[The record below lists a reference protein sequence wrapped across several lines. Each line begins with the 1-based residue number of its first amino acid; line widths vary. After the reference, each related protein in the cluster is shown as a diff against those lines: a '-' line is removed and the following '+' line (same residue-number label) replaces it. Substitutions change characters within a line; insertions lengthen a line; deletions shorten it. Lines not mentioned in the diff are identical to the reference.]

1 MMNKLIVYGLIFW
14 GGSVIALFFAHL
26 TESSPNMSDKTIS
39 ILYDIHFAFFLVGLG
54 LVIAGIIRWA
64 RSR

>member
-14 GGSVIALFFAHL
+14 GGSVVALFFAHF
-26 TESSPNMSDKTIS
+26 TESSPIMSEKTIS
-39 ILYDIHFAFFLVGLG
+39 IAYAIHFAFFLVGLG
-54 LVIAGIIRWA
+54 LVIGGIIQWA